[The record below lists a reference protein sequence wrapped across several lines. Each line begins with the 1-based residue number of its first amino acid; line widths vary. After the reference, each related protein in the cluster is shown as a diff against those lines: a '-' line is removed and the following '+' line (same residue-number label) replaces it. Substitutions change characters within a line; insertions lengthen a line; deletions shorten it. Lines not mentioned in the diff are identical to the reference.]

1 MDGARGHSWR
11 RAHLSFA
18 ALTIET
24 LRPMAE
30 VRSALA
36 QLLSADNDD
45 ARAALAAALDG
56 VDLAQARIEAKNNPD
71 SAQAVAT
78 VLGAMVL
85 QGSEDAD
92 LVDTAKAA
100 AQRAPRDGNGNESV
114 LTAAMVLWRRG
125 EQPQLAEPYYRRVR
139 RSDPAHPDVLAFYRE
154 LFGDESKATQL
165 IQVLVQARR
174 ASKDPQV
181 RFGLAQEVAT
191 LAEERLGSGD
201 RAIEMW
207 RSVIREDGHDPRASE
222 ALVRLYRA
230 GGKWTALVDL
240 LKDELERLGSG
251 DEVKEQRIAALLEI
265 AALYRDKLRLDT
277 MALATLQRIL
287 EVDPSHEESLDALA
301 DTYAKAGRH
310 ADLLGVYDKRIAAA
324 AADGDTQRE
333 CELLRKM
340 ATIWV
345 EQLGN
350 PQRALEP
357 LGRVLTLAPK
367 DKDARALLARI
378 HEERRDFRALIG
390 LRREELEDLEGEA
403 ALSARIDLARLAEDR
418 LGDRR
423 EAIEAWNDVL
433 THHGDD
439 DRALA
444 ALARL
449 YERES
454 RWAHAAEILH
464 RKLRTCDRDQAIAL
478 LQHLGGLYGDRLQN
492 RTSAIRVWTEV
503 LRLAPGHDKAT
514 RRLRDAFVADRRW
527 DDLTSLYERQRRL
540 ADLVEVLQS
549 AADRIADIEE
559 RVLLYRR
566 VAGLCNDRLGQPE
579 RALKALERTLAIQ
592 PDNLDVAR
600 ELLPIYREQS
610 NWARLMSTY
619 EVLLA
624 AADNDDER
632 LELLASMREVAEDR
646 LHSPAL
652 TLQLASKA
660 YHLRPADESLREQL
674 EQAAEGA
681 DGWDELTTI
690 FEARIE
696 AAEVEDEERLV
707 LLEKLAVIARDR
719 LFKPDDAQRYYRR
732 IIELQ
737 PTNAGAMAALEDI
750 YSSTRRWDDLSEVYR
765 KRLEVTDD
773 VDARLATLRG
783 LAKLQEDQLGDL
795 EAAAQSY
802 RTILTLSENDAA
814 SLDALTRIYRN
825 RGQWA
830 ELAAVLEQKLELSSS
845 DTSRIPL
852 IFELAQLHAT
862 RLQEPQRA
870 VEEFLSVLELDGS
883 HEASVAALEELR
895 QADPST
901 SLAVMQGLLPYY
913 KRTENRPKEAEAMEV
928 IVAAEEVDATRLEQL
943 TTLAGIYERMD
954 ERREDALR
962 IRDQL
967 FRAEP
972 AQWEARQV
980 LVRLGGE
987 LGRMQDVSDA
997 YEAALLGVASEAE
1010 AAEAEGRTLPR
1021 ERANLRRD
1029 LLLEH
1034 AVILRDQLGEPSR
1047 AEAAFGVVLSH
1058 DETHQA
1064 AYEALEALLRER
1076 DAHEDLVALYRRR
1089 VDVTFNQ
1096 REQKELLSRIIELS
1110 RNVLDD
1116 RRTAV
1121 ATAEE
1126 LLDLIPDDLG
1136 TIGLLAGMYSEG
1148 TETDDYFK
1156 LEETLGRQAELVEDA
1171 AETRELRVRQ
1181 ASLRMQYLGDAFG
1194 AVDLL
1199 GQVLGDDP
1207 DHEEARRLL
1216 EELLGISEV
1225 QLQACALLEPL
1236 YVRSGDHLGRIR
1248 VATVRREQAE
1258 SMGSHDDSI
1267 GYLMKIA
1274 GVYETDL
1281 GDPGTSMSYVREAY
1295 LKDPTRFDT
1304 RQEIERLGLGLGR
1317 FSELSEVW
1325 TAALAHER
1333 VVDSALRI
1341 DLTTRHARLLDQ
1353 HLRDQEGAREA
1364 YSQLLALDPPD
1375 ATLAHE
1381 AVSKLCR
1388 LHLEAGD
1395 GVALVEAKR
1404 ALLRFVDTSAQQ
1416 VDVRLEIAAVQLELR
1431 DRVGAALT
1439 FSEVLD
1445 RQPSN
1450 SVALDALE
1458 RLFSEEE
1465 EWARLVEVIEHRI
1478 GVTSE
1483 ARSKAALWRQFGEL
1497 HRDKLD
1503 NPHRAIESF
1512 QSVIDL
1518 KVGREE
1524 TTYALQSLTDLHEAL
1539 EHWPDVDEC
1548 LRRLTTIAQTEDI
1561 RVGLLTRTAVVVGK
1575 KLGRGS
1581 DALDLLKRVLDLA
1594 PTDARARSEVAG
1606 YLEPDATRDRAI
1618 RILTPLYEA
1627 EQNWPALVEL
1637 EELQAR
1643 KQPSGRRRL
1652 QALLKVADTQ
1662 EEKLQDPDKA
1672 FGVLCEA
1679 MVEAA
1684 DQPELESILEKV
1696 ERLGAEADRAEPLLA
1711 AYSQTVDH
1719 ILDSGL
1725 QERVFRSQGKVALDR
1740 LGRLDVARRAY
1751 ERVLELSPDASDAAD
1766 ALEQIYL
1773 RQDDHQPLAD
1783 LLVSRADRA
1792 SETEVRDVALT
1803 RAAELH
1809 RDHLA
1814 NPEEAIRL
1822 YERLSADAMATP
1834 ELQDVL
1840 EPLYEQAER
1849 WRELAAHLNRKLARQ
1864 ERGDAVQTHLRLG
1877 RLYGG
1882 RLDDPETGIH
1892 HLSAAL
1898 KLDPDQ
1904 AVATEELDRYLEDPA
1919 MRTRVAELLEPVF
1932 AAVADWNR
1940 LIQIQE
1946 IRLADAA
1953 DDATRMRIL
1962 MRVAQ
1967 IEEEQLEDLERAMTS
1982 YERLFR
1988 EQPTSRRV
1996 RDQLSRL
2003 SGVLGETERYATLLT
2018 DYVQTEG
2025 ADDNTDEMLAVVREA
2040 SDLWAGILR
2049 QPSRAVPL
2057 LQRIRS
2063 ANPDDRQVFSALEST
2078 LTHAEM
2084 WPELG
2089 SLYWSEVDS
2098 ALEEDRQIEVLR
2110 KVATLAQEMLEDP
2123 DEAAKAYRR
2132 MLDVRPS
2139 YDLARSRLEQI
2150 YADNDRHR
2158 DLLDLLRERLDQ
2170 TQDPHVRSEVGL
2182 RIATIQDGALEE
2194 PDAAVDTVEMLLA
2207 DQTDEPEAVL
2217 LLEQIAQRRRELR
2230 ARILETLRPIYERA
2244 GNIRRMVEVDEWRLT
2259 QTEDPVARHELYRGM
2274 ATLLVNAPDTAEAA
2288 FRTLCRALAEPGP
2301 VDTLEDLDL
2310 EVERMAGTLDLRGAL
2325 AEALVAAA
2333 DAEKLQSDEDR
2344 RLSLMVRGAAILGEH
2359 GAVERAVDTLR
2370 GALVLRE
2377 EHPEALARLDEAL
2390 TALGYH
2396 EELAGVLD
2404 KRASV
2409 ADDDSDRVELLRR
2422 LASLYEE
2429 VLVRP
2434 EAAETAWRGLLD
2446 IEPGDKEALS
2456 RLSRVYEASGSTRE
2470 LMDVLER
2477 QVENSVDE
2485 QERRDLRMQLASLQ
2499 RETVKDRAAEI
2510 DVLRSL
2516 LADAPSDDDAMAALA
2531 RALEAEGRHAE
2542 AADVVAERATLTPN
2556 DERRASLMLDV
2567 ARIYAGPLEDGPGA
2581 LERYE
2586 QVLAIMPNQ
2595 DGALSDLVALAKH
2608 PDSFETA
2615 GTLVLEPLEQAGR
2628 LAELAEVLEAR
2639 AELSGD
2645 PSEQVEALQKLSR
2658 LRVERLDDLPGALA
2672 ASNALLDV
2680 VDGEEGLA
2688 DALDQGGR
2696 LAVQLGQGGEHLDL
2710 LAARVD
2716 DEDHAPD
2723 ARVATAMYAANLAEE
2738 VLGDPER
2745 ALGLLSPLVS
2755 SGLATLDVCLRVER
2769 LGQAASNPRAVS
2781 AALVEGARLAPEPS
2795 QQSELFVRLGDV
2807 RRESGESETALDAYR
2822 EAFDIDGASAAVRGM
2837 EALLESGDEAPATA
2851 LLDALEQAYQ
2861 AAGDRRGQSQVTAL
2875 RLKTADEGDQPRLL
2889 EQLATLREEG
2899 GGSQEEALEAWGQ
2912 LLVHDPDAS
2921 SVLER
2926 VLGLAESDSSLVRP
2940 AVDKML
2946 EAIEAAGARQH
2957 VPVNVC
2963 VRTARLQLESMRDP
2977 AAAMTTI
2984 GVVLEEQ
2991 PDMPEA
2997 LDLLIAASRAGG
3009 EASTLHDALCRSAGL
3024 QSDPVV
3030 AVELWNEAATVAQ
3043 SALANPELAIEDLEQ
3058 LISVD
3063 ENDTRAWQTLLS
3075 LRGAAAEPEAL
3086 ADALGRRAGI
3096 TPDADE
3102 RRELRYRLANLLV
3115 DKLERTEDAVTVY
3128 QDMLS
3133 DRPDDAGAL
3142 AELEV
3147 LLRRLEQWEDVRDVL
3162 ERKLEVAEGEDRVA
3176 VLEDLAQIAEHR
3188 LEDTSDAVERYQQ
3201 ILVERPGYGP
3211 AQQALERLLTAEER
3225 WVELSEA
3232 LEDRMHRCQDQGDQ
3246 EGYRA
3251 VTSRLATLL
3260 ASELSHPERA
3270 KELLDAL
3277 LEDDPSYVPA
3287 LLGKAAVYEAMGE
3300 DGAMQLTLRR
3310 AADLDPQGP
3319 EGAALHL
3326 RLASLERDPDVR
3338 QGHLERALQL
3348 DPANLE
3354 AGKALLDLYRDHEQ
3368 WDKLAYAL
3376 ELVAG
3381 RTEDAMARQGLIL
3394 ERVDVMLHHMGDAE
3408 GALRVLHTLYKET
3421 QDDVGINRRI
3431 ADALYAADRLDD
3443 ASNMYGWL
3451 VQVGRGAKRNKA
3463 LAHDLTRLARI
3474 TLAGSEPDGAKDQ
3487 LLEAYRID
3495 TTNVE
3500 TLMVLGSVH
3509 EQESDWRDALK
3520 IYRTMLLQNADQS
3533 GLLRRGDIYV
3543 NLARAHVALD
3553 EKPKARAML
3562 RRGLEEDTEH
3572 PELTGQLAALDE

>member
-1 MDGARGHSWR
+1 
-11 RAHLSFA
+11 
-18 ALTIET
+18 
-24 LRPMAE
+24 MAE

-36 QLLSADNDD
+36 QLLRAADEDS
-45 ARAALAAALDG
+45 RAALTAALEG
-56 VDLAQARIEAKNNPD
+56 ADLAAARIEAKNNPD
-71 SAQAVAT
+71 SAEAVAT
-78 VLGAMVL
+78 VLGMLLVQDA
-85 QGSEDAD
+85 EAAD
-92 LVDTAKAA
+92 LVDAAKAA
-100 AQRAPRDGNGNESV
+100 AQRAPRDGSGNEAV
-114 LTAAMVLWRRG
+114 LIAAQVLWKHG

-139 RSDPAHPDVLAFYRE
+139 RSDPAHPDVLGFYRE
-154 LFGDESKATQL
+154 LFAGDAKTTQL

-174 ASKDPQV
+174 ASKDPEL
-181 RFGLAQEVAT
+181 RFTLAEEVAT
-191 LAEERLGSGD
+191 LAEQRLGSGD

-240 LKDELERLGSG
+240 LKDELERLGAG
-251 DEVKEQRIAALLEI
+251 DDVKEQRISTLLEI
-265 AALYRDKLRLDT
+265 AGLYRDKLRLDT

-287 EVDPSHEESLDALA
+287 EVDPTHEESLDALA

-324 AADGDTQRE
+324 SAEGDTARE

-340 ATIWV
+340 ATMWV

-357 LGRVLTLAPK
+357 LGRVLALSPK

-378 HEERRDFRALIG
+378 HEERRDFRALIA
-390 LRREELEDLEGEA
+390 LRREELEDLEGEE
-403 ALSARIDLARLAEDR
+403 ALAARIDLARLAEDR

-492 RTSAIRVWTEV
+492 RTSAIGVWTEV
-503 LRLAPGHDKAT
+503 LRLSPGHDKAT
-514 RRLRDAFVADRRW
+514 RRLRDAYVADRRW
-527 DDLTSLYERQRRL
+527 DELTALYEQQNRL

-559 RVLLYRR
+559 RVQLYRR
-566 VAGLCNDRLGQPE
+566 VAGLCNERLGQPE

-624 AADNDDER
+624 AASEDDER

-646 LHSPAL
+646 LHSHAL

-660 YHLRPADESLREQL
+660 YHLRPEDEGLREQL
-674 EQAAEGA
+674 EQAAERA

-690 FEARIE
+690 FEGRID
-696 AAEVEDEERLV
+696 AAGVEDEERLV
-707 LLEKLAVIARDR
+707 LLEKLALIARDR

-732 IIELQ
+732 IVELQ
-737 PTNAGAMAALEDI
+737 PTNSEAMAALEDI

-783 LAKLQEDQLGDL
+783 LAKLQEDQLADL
-795 EAAAQSY
+795 EAAAECY

-825 RGQWA
+825 RGHWA
-830 ELAAVLEQKLELSSS
+830 DLAAVLERKLELSSS
-845 DTSRIPL
+845 DTARIPL

-862 RLQEPQRA
+862 RLQDSDKA
-870 VEEFLSVLELDGS
+870 VAGFLAVLELDGT
-883 HEASVAALEELR
+883 HADTVAALEELR

-901 SLAVMQGLLPYY
+901 SLAVMRGLLPFY

-928 IVAAEEVDATRLEQL
+928 IVAAEDDETTRFEQL

-967 FRAEP
+967 FRADP
-972 AQWEARQV
+972 SQWEARQV
-980 LVRLGGE
+980 LARLGGE

-997 YEAALLGVASEAE
+997 YEAALADIAQEAE

-1021 ERANLRRD
+1021 ERATLRRD

-1034 AVILRDQLGEPSR
+1034 AVILRDQLGERSR
-1047 AEAAFGVVLSH
+1047 AEEAFGVVLSH
-1058 DETHQA
+1058 DETHQG
-1064 AYEALEALLRER
+1064 AYESLEALLRER

-1110 RNVLDD
+1110 RNVLGD

-1136 TIGLLAGMYSEG
+1136 TIGLLAEMYGEG

-1156 LEETLGRQAELVEDA
+1156 LEETLGRHAELVDEP
-1171 AETRELRVRQ
+1171 AEARELRVRQ

-1216 EELLGISEV
+1216 EELLAISEV

-1236 YVRSGDHLGRIR
+1236 YVRLGDHTGRIR
-1248 VATVRREQAE
+1248 VAGVRREQAE
-1258 SMGSHDDSI
+1258 SVGAKDDAI
-1267 GYLMKIA
+1267 GYLMQIA
-1274 GVYETDL
+1274 RVYETDL
-1281 GDPGTSMSYVREAY
+1281 GDPATAMAYVREAY
-1295 LKDPTRFDT
+1295 LMDPTRFDT
-1304 RQEIERLGLGLGR
+1304 RQDIERLGLGLGR
-1317 FSELSEVW
+1317 FAELSEVW
-1325 TAALAHER
+1325 QAALAHER

-1364 YSQLLALDPPD
+1364 YTQLLALDPPD

-1404 ALLRFVDTSAQQ
+1404 QLLRFVDTAAQQ
-1416 VDVRLEIAAVQLELR
+1416 VEVRLEIAEVQLELR

-1439 FSEVLD
+1439 YSEVLD
-1445 RQPSN
+1445 RQPAN
-1450 SVALDALE
+1450 AVALDALE
-1458 RLFSEEE
+1458 RLFTEEE

-1478 GVTSE
+1478 GVTTE
-1483 ARSKAALWRQFGEL
+1483 ARAKAALWRQFGEL
-1497 HRDKLD
+1497 QRDKLD
-1503 NPHRAIESF
+1503 EPTRAIASF
-1512 QSVIDL
+1512 QSVLDL

-1524 TTYALQSLTDLHEAL
+1524 TTYALQSLTDLHESL
-1539 EHWPDVDEC
+1539 EHWPDVEEC
-1548 LRRLTTIAQTEDI
+1548 LRRLTTIAQTEEI
-1561 RVGLLTRTAVVVGK
+1561 RVGLLTRTAIVVGK

-1606 YLEPDATRDRAI
+1606 YLEADATRDRAI

-1662 EEKLQDPDKA
+1662 EAKLEDPDKA

-1696 ERLGAEADRAEPLLA
+1696 ERLGAEEARSEALLA

-1725 QERVFRSQGKVALDR
+1725 QKRVLRSQGQVALER
-1740 LGRLDVARRAY
+1740 LGQLDVARRAY
-1751 ERVLELSPDASDAAD
+1751 ERVLDLSPDAGEAAD

-1773 RQDDHQPLAD
+1773 RQDDYQPLAD

-1792 SETEVRDVALT
+1792 EADARDAALT
-1803 RAAELH
+1803 RAAQIQ
-1809 RDHLA
+1809 RDHLDNA
-1814 NPEEAIRL
+1814 EEAIRL
-1822 YERLSADAMATP
+1822 YERLSPDAMATA
-1834 ELQDVL
+1834 EIQDVL
-1840 EPLYEQAER
+1840 EPLYEQTER
-1849 WRELAAHLNRKLARQ
+1849 WRELAAHLNRKLSRQ
-1864 ERGDAVQTHLRLG
+1864 GGVEAVQTHLRLG

-1882 RLDDPETGIH
+1882 RLEDPETGIH

-1904 AVATEELDRYLEDPA
+1904 AVATEELDRYLEDPV

-1932 AAVADWNR
+1932 AAVADWKR

-1946 IRLADAA
+1946 IRLADAE
-1953 DDATRMRIL
+1953 DDGSRMRIL
-1962 MRVAQ
+1962 MRIAQ
-1967 IEEEQLEDLERAMTS
+1967 IEEEQLEDLDRAMAS
-1982 YERLFR
+1982 YERLFK

-2003 SGVLGETERYATLLT
+2003 SGVLGQTERYAALLT
-2018 DYVQTEG
+2018 EYVQGEG
-2025 ADDNTDEMLAVVREA
+2025 ADDNTDEMLLVVREA
-2040 SDLWAGILR
+2040 AELWAGMLR
-2049 QPSRAVPL
+2049 KPEQAVPL
-2057 LQRIRS
+2057 LQRMRE
-2063 ANPDDRQVFSALEST
+2063 ANPEDRQVFSALETT

-2084 WPELG
+2084 WRELG
-2089 SLYWSEVDS
+2089 ALYWSEVDG
-2098 ALEEDRQIEVLR
+2098 ALEEERQIEVLR
-2110 KVATLAQEMLEDP
+2110 KLATLAQEMLEDP
-2123 DEAAKAYRR
+2123 DEAARAYRR

-2139 YDLARSRLEQI
+2139 YELARARLEQI

-2170 TQDPHVRSEVGL
+2170 SHDPQVRAEVAL
-2182 RIATIQDGALEE
+2182 RIAALQDGALEE
-2194 PDAAVDTVEMLLA
+2194 PDAAVDTIEMLLA
-2207 DQTDEPEAVL
+2207 DTPDDADAVV

-2230 ARILETLRPIYERA
+2230 ARILDTLRPIYERA
-2244 GNIRRMVEVDEWRLT
+2244 GNVRRMVEVDEWRLS
-2259 QTEDPVARHELYRGM
+2259 QTEDPIARHELYRGM
-2274 ATLLVNAPDTAEAA
+2274 ANLLVASPDTAETA

-2301 VDTLEDLDL
+2301 VDTLEDLDR
-2310 EVERMAGTLDLRGAL
+2310 EVEHMAETLDLRGAL
-2325 AEALVAAA
+2325 AEALVSAA
-2333 DAEKLQSDEDR
+2333 DAEGLQSDEDR
-2344 RLSLMVRGAAILGEH
+2344 RLSLMVRGATLLGEH
-2359 GAVERAVDTLR
+2359 GAVERAVETLR
-2370 GALVLRE
+2370 AALGLRE
-2377 EHPEALARLDEAL
+2377 DHPEALARLDDAL

-2396 EELAGVLD
+2396 EELAGVLGT
-2404 KRASV
+2404 RASV
-2409 ADDDSDRVELLRR
+2409 AEDDTERVELLRR
-2422 LASLYEE
+2422 LARLYEE

-2434 EAAETAWRGLLD
+2434 EYAESAWKGLLEV
-2446 IEPGDKEALS
+2446 EPGDKEALA

-2470 LMDVLER
+2470 LVDVLER
-2477 QVENSVDE
+2477 QVEASLDD
-2485 QERRDLRMQLASLQ
+2485 QERRDLRMQLANLQ
-2499 RETVKDRAAEI
+2499 RETLKDRAAEI
-2510 DVLRSL
+2510 DVLRAL
-2516 LADAPSDDDAMAALA
+2516 LMDAPADDDAMAALA

-2542 AADVVAERATLTPN
+2542 AADVVSERATLTQN

-2567 ARIYAGPLEDGPGA
+2567 ARMYAGPLEDQAGA

-2595 DGALSDLVALAKH
+2595 DGALTDLVALAKG
-2608 PDSFETA
+2608 PDTFETA
-2615 GTLVLEPLEQAGR
+2615 GALVAEPLEQAGR
-2628 LAELAEVLEAR
+2628 LGELADVLEAR
-2639 AELSGD
+2639 AQCSQD
-2645 PSEQVEALQKLSR
+2645 PTEQVEALQKLVR
-2658 LRVERLDDLPGALA
+2658 LRVERLDDLPGALSGA
-2672 ASNALLDV
+2672 NALLDV
-2680 VDGEEGLA
+2680 VEGEEALA

-2696 LAVQLGQGGEHLDL
+2696 LAVQLGQGGEHLDR
-2710 LAARVD
+2710 LAARAS
-2716 DEDHAPD
+2716 DEDLDPD
-2723 ARVATAMYAANLAEE
+2723 ARVATAMYAANLGEE
-2738 VLGDPER
+2738 VLGDPGR
-2745 ALGLLSPLVS
+2745 ALGLLSPLVA
-2755 SGLATLDVCLRVER
+2755 SGLANLDVCLRVER
-2769 LGQAASNPRAVS
+2769 LGRSVDDTAAVS
-2781 AALVEGARLAPEPS
+2781 AALVEGARLAGDAS

-2807 RRESGESETALDAYR
+2807 RRESADTEGALEAYR
-2822 EAFDIDGASAAVRGM
+2822 EAFDIDAPSAAVRGM
-2837 EALLESGDEAPATA
+2837 EALLDAGSDAPAVA
-2851 LLDALEQAYQ
+2851 LLDALEQAYLASGDKAGQ
-2861 AAGDRRGQSQVTAL
+2861 ARVTAL
-2875 RLKTADEGDQPRLL
+2875 RLQAADEADQPRLL
-2889 EQLATLREEG
+2889 EQLATQREEG
-2899 GGSQEEALEAWGQ
+2899 GGSAEEALDAWGR
-2912 LLVHDPDAS
+2912 LLVHDPDAT

-2926 VLGLAESDSSLVRP
+2926 MLALTESDTSLVRP
-2940 AVDKML
+2940 AVAKML
-2946 EAIEAAGARQH
+2946 DAVEAAQRREH
-2957 VPVNVC
+2957 VPVAVC
-2963 VRTARLQLESMRDP
+2963 VRAARLQLEALRDP
-2977 AAAMTTI
+2977 AAAMETV
-2984 GVVLEEQ
+2984 GVVLEDQ

-2997 LDLLIAASRAGG
+2997 LDLLIASSRAAG
-3009 EASTLHDALCRSAGL
+3009 EATVLHDALTRNAAL
-3024 QSDPVV
+3024 QSDPST

-3043 SALANPELAIEDLEQ
+3043 SALANPELAVEDLEQ
-3058 LISVD
+3058 LIAVD

-3075 LRGAAAEPEAL
+3075 LRGAAGEPEAL

-3115 DKLERTEDAVTVY
+3115 DKLERADDAVGVY

-3133 DRPDDAGAL
+3133 DQPDDAGAM

-3147 LLRRLEQWEDVRDVL
+3147 LLRRLERWQDVRDVL
-3162 ERKLEVAEGEDRVA
+3162 ERKLEVAEGNDRVA
-3176 VLEDLAQIAEHR
+3176 VLEDLAQVAEHR
-3188 LEDTSDAVERYQQ
+3188 LEDPSDAAERYQQ
-3201 ILVERPGYGP
+3201 ILEERPGYEP
-3211 AQQALERLLTAEER
+3211 AETALERLLVAEER
-3225 WVELSEA
+3225 WSELSEM
-3232 LEDRMHRCQDQGDQ
+3232 LENRMHRCRDAGDL
-3246 EGYRA
+3246 EGYRT
-3251 VTSRLATLL
+3251 VTSKLATLL
-3260 ASELSHPERA
+3260 ATELAYPERA

-3277 LEDDPSYVPA
+3277 LEEDPSYVPA

-3300 DGAMQLTLRR
+3300 EGAMQLTLRR
-3310 AADLDPQGP
+3310 AAELDPQGAD
-3319 EGAALHL
+3319 GAALHL
-3326 RLASLERDPDVR
+3326 RLAGLERDTEAR
-3338 QGHLERALQL
+3338 QQHLERALAL
-3348 DPANLE
+3348 DPANLD
-3354 AGKALLDLYRDHEQ
+3354 AGQALLDLYRDAEL

-3376 ELVAG
+3376 ELVGG
-3381 RTEDAMARQGLIL
+3381 RTDNPQTRRTLVL
-3394 ERVDVMLHHMGDAE
+3394 ERVDVMLHRMQDAD
-3408 GALRVLHTLYKET
+3408 GALRVLHGLYNEV

-3431 ADALYAADRLDD
+3431 ADALYSAERFDD
-3443 ASNMYGWL
+3443 AANMYGWL
-3451 VQVGRGAKRNKA
+3451 VQVGRQAKRNKA

-3474 TLAGSEPDGAKDQ
+3474 QLASPEPNGAKEQ
-3487 LLEAYRID
+3487 LMEAYRID

-3500 TLMVLGSVH
+3500 TLMVLGELH

-3562 RRGLEEDTEH
+3562 RRGLEEDGEH
-3572 PELTGQLAALDE
+3572 PELTGQLEALED

>member
-1 MDGARGHSWR
+1 
-11 RAHLSFA
+11 
-18 ALTIET
+18 
-24 LRPMAE
+24 MAE

-36 QLLSADNDD
+36 QLLSADDDD
-45 ARAALAAALDG
+45 ARAALAAAVEG

-71 SAQAVAT
+71 SAEAVAT
-78 VLGAMVL
+78 VLGAMIIA
-85 QGSEDAD
+85 DAD
-92 LVDTAKAA
+92 KAELVDAAKAA
-100 AQRAPRDGNGNESV
+100 AQRAPRDGTGNDAV
-114 LTAAMVLWRRG
+114 LTAAMVLWPRSD
-125 EQPQLAEPYYRRVR
+125 QPQLAEPYYRRVR
-139 RSDPAHPDVLAFYRE
+139 RTDPAHPEVLGFYRE
-154 LFGDESKATQL
+154 LFSEDAKTTQL

-181 RFGLAQEVAT
+181 RFALAEEVAT

-207 RSVIREDGHDPRASE
+207 RSVVREDGHDPRASE
-222 ALVRLYRA
+222 ALSRLYRA
-230 GGKWTALVDL
+230 GEKWTALVDL
-240 LKDELERLGSG
+240 QKDELERLGTS
-251 DEVKEQRIAALLEI
+251 DDTKDARIAILLEI
-265 AALYRDKLRLDT
+265 ASLYRDKLRLDT

-287 EVDPSHEESLDALA
+287 EVDPTHEESLDALA
-301 DTYAKAGRH
+301 ETYAKAGRH

-324 AADGDTQRE
+324 ADEGDTERE

-357 LGRVLTLAPK
+357 LSRVLTLAPK
-367 DKDARALLARI
+367 DKRARVLLARI
-378 HEERRDFRALIG
+378 HEERRDFRALIA
-390 LRREELEDLEGEA
+390 LRREELEDLEGEE
-403 ALSARIDLARLAEDR
+403 ALAARIDLARLAEDR

-464 RKLRTCDRDQAIAL
+464 RKLRTCEREQAIAL

-527 DDLTSLYERQRRL
+527 DDLTGLYERQGRL

-559 RVLLYRR
+559 RVSLYRR
-566 VAGLCNDRLGQPE
+566 VAALCNDRLGQPE

-619 EVLLA
+619 EVLFA
-624 AADNDDER
+624 AADDDDER
-632 LELLASMREVAEDR
+632 LELLASMREVAEGR
-646 LHSPAL
+646 LHSAAL

-660 YHLRPADESLREQL
+660 YDLRPADEGLREQL
-674 EQAAEGA
+674 EQAAERA
-681 DGWDELTTI
+681 DGWDELTHI
-690 FEARIE
+690 FEQRASSE
-696 AAEVEDEERLV
+696 SVEDEERLV

-719 LFKPDDAQRYYRR
+719 LFKPDDAQRYFRR

-737 PTNAGAMAALEDI
+737 PTNAEAMAALEDI

-765 KRLEVTDD
+765 RRLDVTDD

-795 EAAAQSY
+795 EAAAESY

-825 RGQWA
+825 RGHWA
-830 ELAAVLEQKLELSSS
+830 DLAAILERKLDLSSS

-852 IFELAQLHAT
+852 MFELAQLHAT
-862 RLQEPQRA
+862 RLQDSDRA
-870 VEEFLSVLELDGS
+870 VAGFLSVLELEPT
-883 HEASVAALEELR
+883 HTATVAALEELR
-895 QADPST
+895 AADPGT
-901 SLAVMQGLLPYY
+901 SLAVMRGLLPYY

-928 IVAAEEVDATRLEQL
+928 IVAAEEDEAARFEQL
-943 TTLAGIYERMD
+943 TALAGIYERMD

-967 FRAEP
+967 FRADP
-972 AQWEARQV
+972 SQWDARQV
-980 LVRLGGE
+980 LTRLGGE

-997 YEAALLGVASEAE
+997 YEAALAGIAAEAE

-1021 ERANLRRD
+1021 ERATLRRD

-1034 AVILRDQLGEPSR
+1034 AVILRDQLGERAR

-1058 DETHQA
+1058 DETHQG
-1064 AYEALEALLRER
+1064 AYEALETLLRER
-1076 DAHEDLVALYRRR
+1076 DAHEELVALYRRR

-1110 RNVLDD
+1110 RNVLGD

-1136 TIGLLAGMYSEG
+1136 TIGLLAEMYAEG

-1156 LEETLGRQAELVEDA
+1156 LEETLGRQAELVADE
-1171 AETRELRVRQ
+1171 AEARELRVRQ

-1199 GQVLGDDP
+1199 GQVLGEDP

-1216 EELLGISEV
+1216 EELLAIHEV

-1236 YVRSGDHLGRIR
+1236 YARMGDHLGRIR
-1248 VATVRREQAE
+1248 VAQVRREQAE
-1258 SMGSHDDSI
+1258 AAGSRDDAI
-1267 GYLMKIA
+1267 GYLVQIA
-1274 GVYETDL
+1274 RVYETDL
-1281 GDPGTSMSYVREAY
+1281 GDPGTAMSFVREAY
-1295 LKDPTRFDT
+1295 LMDPTRFDT

-1317 FSELSEVW
+1317 FTELSEVW
-1325 TAALAHER
+1325 QAALGHER
-1333 VVDSALRI
+1333 VTDPALRI
-1341 DLTTRHARLLDQ
+1341 DLTTRHARLLHQ

-1395 GVALVEAKR
+1395 GVALIGAKR
-1404 ALLRFVDTSAQQ
+1404 QLLRFVDTPAQQ
-1416 VDVRLEIAAVQLELR
+1416 VEVRLEIAAVQLELR

-1439 FSEVLD
+1439 YSEVLD

-1450 SVALDALE
+1450 PVALDALE
-1458 RLFSEEE
+1458 QLFTEEG
-1465 EWARLVEVIEHRI
+1465 EWARLVEVVEHRI
-1478 GVTSE
+1478 GVTTE
-1483 ARSKAALWRQFGEL
+1483 ARARAALWRQFGEL
-1497 HRDKLD
+1497 QRDKLD
-1503 NPHRAIESF
+1503 DPHKAIESF

-1518 KVGREE
+1518 KVGRDE
-1524 TTYALQSLTDLHEAL
+1524 TTYALQSLTDLHESL
-1539 EHWPDVDEC
+1539 EHWPDVEEC
-1548 LRRLTTIAQTEDI
+1548 LRRLTTIAQTEEI
-1561 RVGLLTRTAVVVGK
+1561 RVGLLTRTAIVVGK

-1594 PTDARARSEVAG
+1594 PTDARARSEVGG
-1606 YLEPDATRDRAI
+1606 YLENDATRDRAI

-1652 QALLKVADTQ
+1652 QALLKVATTQ
-1662 EEKLQDPDKA
+1662 EEKLQNADKA
-1672 FGVLCEA
+1672 FSVLCEA
-1679 MVEAA
+1679 MIEAA

-1696 ERLGAEADRAEPLLA
+1696 ERLGAEDERALALLE

-1719 ILDSGL
+1719 ILDAGL
-1725 QERVFRSQGKVALDR
+1725 QIRVLRSQGKVALER
-1740 LGRLDVARRAY
+1740 LGQLDVARRAF
-1751 ERVLELSPDASDAAD
+1751 ERVLEISPDAGDAAD

-1773 RQDDHQPLAD
+1773 RQDDYQPLAD

-1792 SETEVRDVALT
+1792 SETEDRDAALI
-1803 RAAELH
+1803 RAAEIQ
-1809 RDHLA
+1809 RDHLGS
-1814 NPEEAIRL
+1814 PEEAIRL
-1822 YERLSADAMATP
+1822 YERLSPEAMAAP
-1834 ELQDVL
+1834 EIQDVL
-1840 EPLYEQAER
+1840 EPLYEQTER
-1849 WRELAAHLNRKLARQ
+1849 WRELAAHLNRKLSRQ
-1864 ERGDAVQTHLRLG
+1864 ASTDAVQTHLRLG

-1882 RLDDPETGIH
+1882 RLEDPETGIH

-1904 AVATEELDRYLEDPA
+1904 AVATEELDRYLEDPV
-1919 MRTRVAELLEPVF
+1919 MRSRVAELLEPVF

-1946 IRLADAA
+1946 IRLADAQDEA
-1953 DDATRMRIL
+1953 SRMRIL
-1962 MRVAQ
+1962 MRIAQ

-1982 YERLFR
+1982 YERLFK

-2003 SGVLGETERYATLLT
+2003 SGVLGQTERYAALLT
-2018 DYVQTEG
+2018 DYVQEEG
-2025 ADDNTDEMLAVVREA
+2025 ADDNTDDMLVVVREA
-2040 SDLWAGILR
+2040 ADLWAGILR
-2049 QPSRAVPL
+2049 QPERAVPL
-2057 LQRIRS
+2057 LQRIRG
-2063 ANPDDRQVFSALEST
+2063 ANPDDRQVFASLESV

-2089 SLYWSEVDS
+2089 ALYWSEVDG
-2098 ALEEDRQIEVLR
+2098 ALEEERQIEVLR
-2110 KVATLAQEMLEDP
+2110 KLATLAQEMLDDP
-2123 DEAAKAYRR
+2123 DEAARAYRR

-2139 YDLARSRLEQI
+2139 YELARARLEQI

-2170 TQDPHVRSEVGL
+2170 STDGHARTEVAL
-2182 RIATIQDGALEE
+2182 RIAAIQDGALEE

-2207 DQTDEPEAVL
+2207 DAPDDADAVL

-2230 ARILETLRPIYERA
+2230 ARILDILRPIYERA
-2244 GNIRRMVEVDEWRLT
+2244 GNMRRMVEVDEWRLT
-2259 QTEDPVARHELYRGM
+2259 QTEDPIARHELYRGM
-2274 ATLLVNAPDTAEAA
+2274 ANLLVVSPDTAESA

-2301 VDTLEDLDL
+2301 LEILQDLDR
-2310 EVERMAGTLDLRGAL
+2310 EVERLAEGLELRGAL

-2333 DAEKLQSDEDR
+2333 DAEMLQSDEDR
-2344 RLSLMVRGAAILGEH
+2344 RLTLMVRGATLLAEH
-2359 GAVERAVDTLR
+2359 GAVERAVETLR
-2370 GALVLRE
+2370 AALELRDD
-2377 EHPEALARLDEAL
+2377 HAEALARLDEAL

-2396 EELAGVLD
+2396 EELAGVLE
-2404 KRASV
+2404 KRAAV
-2409 ADDDSDRVELLRR
+2409 AEDDHDRVELLRR
-2422 LASLYEE
+2422 LARLYEE

-2434 EAAETAWRGLLD
+2434 EDAETAWKGLLEA
-2446 IEPGDKEALS
+2446 EPGDKEALA

-2470 LMDVLER
+2470 LIDVLER
-2477 QVENSVDE
+2477 QVEASLDE
-2485 QERRDLRMQLASLQ
+2485 RERRDLRMQLANLH

-2510 DVLRSL
+2510 DVLRAL
-2516 LADAPSDDDAMAALA
+2516 LMDAPSDDDALAALA

-2542 AADVVAERATLTPN
+2542 AADVISERATMTQN
-2556 DERRASLMLDV
+2556 DERRASLVLDV
-2567 ARIYAGPLEDGPGA
+2567 ARMYAGALEDVPGA

-2586 QVLAIMPNQ
+2586 QVLTIMPSQ
-2595 DGALSDLVALAKH
+2595 DGALSDLVRLAKT
-2608 PDSFETA
+2608 PDAYETA
-2615 GTLVLEPLEQAGR
+2615 GNLAMEPLELAGR

-2639 AELSGD
+2639 AQLSPD
-2645 PSEQVEALQKLSR
+2645 PTEKVEALRKLAR
-2658 LRVERLDDLPGALA
+2658 LRVERLDDLQGALV

-2680 VDGEEGLA
+2680 VDGEDALA
-2688 DALDQGGR
+2688 EALDQGGR
-2696 LAVQLGQGGEHLDL
+2696 LAVQLGQGGEHVDL
-2710 LAARVD
+2710 LATRAAN
-2716 DEDHAPD
+2716 EDLPPD
-2723 ARVATAMYAANLAEE
+2723 SRIATALYAANLAEE

-2745 ALGLLSPLVS
+2745 ALSLLSPLIAA
-2755 SGLATLDVCLRVER
+2755 GLANLEVCLRAER
-2769 LGQAASNPRAVS
+2769 LGRSASDLDAVA
-2781 AALVEGARLAPEPS
+2781 AALVEGARLAPEPG
-2795 QQSELFVRLGDV
+2795 QQSELLVRLGEV
-2807 RRESGESETALDAYR
+2807 RAQAGDASAALEAYR
-2822 EAFDIDGASAAVRGM
+2822 EAFDIDRAASAVRGM
-2837 EALLESGDEAPATA
+2837 EMLLEHRDGAPPVA
-2851 LLDALEQAYQ
+2851 LLDALENAYQ
-2861 AAGDRRGQSQVTAL
+2861 SAGDRRGQAQVTAL
-2875 RLKTADEGDQPRLL
+2875 RLESAAEADHPRLL
-2889 EQLATLREEG
+2889 EQLAVLREEG
-2899 GGSQEEALEAWGQ
+2899 GGTAEEALDAWGR
-2912 LLVHDPDAS
+2912 LLVHDPDATM
-2921 SVLER
+2921 VLDR
-2926 VLGLAESDSSLVRP
+2926 ILALVEADPSLVRA
-2940 AVDKML
+2940 AVGKML
-2946 EAIEAAGARQH
+2946 EAVGAAQAREH
-2957 VPVNVC
+2957 VPVGVC
-2963 VRTARLQLESMRDP
+2963 VRAARLTLEALRDP
-2977 AAAMTTI
+2977 VAAMETI
-2984 GVVLEEQ
+2984 GIVLAEQ

-2997 LDLLIAASRAGG
+2997 LELLIASSRAAG
-3009 EASTLHDALCRSAGL
+3009 EAGTLHDALARSAAL
-3024 QSDPVV
+3024 QTDPVA
-3030 AVELWNEAATVAQ
+3030 AVELWTEAANVAQ
-3043 SALANPELAIEDLEQ
+3043 GPLANPELAIEDLEQ
-3058 LISVD
+3058 LIAVD
-3063 ENDTRAWQTLLS
+3063 ENETRAWQALLA
-3075 LRGAAAEPEAL
+3075 LRGAAGEPEAL
-3086 ADALGRRAGI
+3086 VDALGRRAAI

-3115 DKLERTEDAVTVY
+3115 DKLERIEDAVGVY

-3133 DRPDDAGAL
+3133 DRPDDAGAA

-3147 LLRRLEQWEDVRDVL
+3147 LLRRLERWQDVRDVL
-3162 ERKLEVAEGEDRVA
+3162 ERKLEVADGEDRIV
-3176 VLEDLAQIAEHR
+3176 VLEDLAQVAEHR
-3188 LEDTSDAVERYQQ
+3188 LEDSGDAIERYQQ
-3201 ILVERPGYGP
+3201 ILVERPGYR
-3211 AQQALERLLTAEER
+3211 AAEQALERLLTAEER
-3225 WVELSEA
+3225 WVDLSEM
-3232 LEDRMHRCQDQGDQ
+3232 LENRMHAARDQGDM
-3246 EGYRA
+3246 ETYRA
-3251 VTSRLATLL
+3251 VTSQLATLL
-3260 ASELSHPERA
+3260 ASELDHPERA

-3277 LEDDPSYVPA
+3277 LEEDPGYVPA

-3300 DGAMQLTLRR
+3300 EGAMQLTLRR
-3310 AADLDPQGP
+3310 AAELDPQGP
-3319 EGAALHL
+3319 QGAALHL
-3326 RLASLERDPDVR
+3326 RLASLERDAAAR
-3338 QGHLERALQL
+3338 QAHLERALQL

-3354 AGKALLDLYRDHEQ
+3354 AGRALIELYRDAEK
-3368 WDKLAYAL
+3368 WDKLAHAL
-3376 ELVAG
+3376 EMVAG
-3381 RTEDAMARQGLIL
+3381 RTSDPGTRRELIL
-3394 ERVDVMLHHMGDAE
+3394 ERVDVMLDRMQDAD
-3408 GALRVLHTLYKET
+3408 GALRVLHGLYSEV
-3421 QDDVGINRRI
+3421 QDDVEINRRI
-3431 ADALYAADRLDD
+3431 ADALYAAERYGD
-3443 ASNMYGWL
+3443 AANMYGWL
-3451 VQVGRGAKRNKA
+3451 VQVGRQAKRNKA

-3474 TLAGSEPDGAKDQ
+3474 SLAGSEPDGAKAQ

-3500 TLMVLGSVH
+3500 TLMVLGELH

-3562 RRGLEEDTEH
+3562 RRGLEEDAEH
-3572 PELTGQLAALDE
+3572 PELSGQLAALED

>member
-1 MDGARGHSWR
+1 
-11 RAHLSFA
+11 
-18 ALTIET
+18 
-24 LRPMAE
+24 MAE

-36 QLLSADNDD
+36 QLLHADDED
-45 ARAALAAALDG
+45 SRAALGAALEG
-56 VDLAQARIEAKNNPD
+56 VELAPARIEAKNNPD
-71 SAQAVAT
+71 SAEAVAA
-78 VLGAMVL
+78 VLGLLLTQEAD
-85 QGSEDAD
+85 SAD
-92 LVDTAKAA
+92 LVDAAKAA
-100 AQRAPRDGNGNESV
+100 AQRAPRDGSGNEAV
-114 LTAAMVLWRRG
+114 LIAAQVLWKRG
-125 EQPQLAEPYYRRVR
+125 DQPQLAEPYYRRVR
-139 RSDPAHPDVLAFYRE
+139 RSDPAHPDVLGFYRA
-154 LFGDESKATQL
+154 LFAGDSKTTQL

-174 ASKDPQV
+174 ASKDPQL
-181 RFGLAQEVAT
+181 RFDLAEEVAT

-207 RSVIREDGHDPRASE
+207 RSVIREDGHDPRASD

-251 DEVKEQRIAALLEI
+251 DDVKEQRIAALLEI

-287 EVDPSHEESLDALA
+287 EVDPTHEESLDALA
-301 DTYAKAGRH
+301 ETYAKAGRH

-324 AADGDTQRE
+324 SADGDTERE

-357 LGRVLTLAPK
+357 LGRVLALSPK

-378 HEERRDFRALIG
+378 HEERRDFRALIA
-390 LRREELEDLEGEA
+390 LRREELVDLEGEE
-403 ALSARIDLARLAEDR
+403 ALGARIDLARLAEDR

-492 RTSAIRVWTEV
+492 RTSAIDVWTEV
-503 LRLAPGHDKAT
+503 LRLSPGHDKAT
-514 RRLRDAFVADRRW
+514 RRLRDAYVADRRW
-527 DDLTSLYERQRRL
+527 DELTALYERQNRL

-559 RVLLYRR
+559 RVSLYRR

-624 AADNDDER
+624 AASEDDER

-646 LHSPAL
+646 LHSHAL
-652 TLQLASKA
+652 TLQLASKS
-660 YHLRPADESLREQL
+660 YHLRPGDQGLREQL
-674 EQAAEGA
+674 EQAAERA

-690 FEARIE
+690 FEGRIE
-696 AAEVEDEERLV
+696 SDGVEDEERLV
-707 LLEKLAVIARDR
+707 LLEKLAIIARDR

-737 PTNAGAMAALEDI
+737 PTNAEAMAALEDI

-765 KRLEVTDD
+765 KRLQVTDD

-795 EAAAQSY
+795 EAAAESY
-802 RTILTLSENDAA
+802 RTILTLSDNDAA

-825 RGQWA
+825 RGHWA
-830 ELAAVLEQKLELSSS
+830 DLAAVLERKLDLSSS

-862 RLQEPQRA
+862 RLQDSDRA
-870 VEEFLSVLELDGS
+870 VQGFLAVLELDATHQGT
-883 HEASVAALEELR
+883 VQALEELR

-901 SLAVMQGLLPYY
+901 SLAVMRGLLPYY
-913 KRTENRPKEAEAMEV
+913 KRTDDRPKEAEAMEV
-928 IVAAEEVDATRLEQL
+928 LVAAEEDDATRFEQL
-943 TTLAGIYERMD
+943 TALAAIYERME

-967 FRAEP
+967 FRADP
-972 AQWEARQV
+972 SQWEARQV
-980 LVRLGGE
+980 LTRLGGE

-997 YEAALLGVASEAE
+997 YEAALAGIGQEAD

-1021 ERANLRRD
+1021 ERATLRRD

-1034 AVILRDQLGEPSR
+1034 AVILRDQLGDSSR
-1047 AEAAFGVVLSH
+1047 AEEAFGVVLSH
-1058 DETHQA
+1058 DETHQG
-1064 AYEALEALLRER
+1064 AYESLEALLRQR

-1110 RNVLDD
+1110 RNVLGD

-1136 TIGLLAGMYSEG
+1136 TIGLLAEMYAEG
-1148 TETDDYFK
+1148 TESDDYFK
-1156 LEETLGRQAELVEDA
+1156 LEETLGRQAELVED
-1171 AETRELRVRQ
+1171 ETQTRELRVRQ

-1199 GQVLGDDP
+1199 GQVLGEDP
-1207 DHEEARRLL
+1207 DHEDARRLL

-1236 YVRSGDHLGRIR
+1236 YERSGDHTGRIR
-1248 VATVRREQAE
+1248 VAQVRREQAE
-1258 SMGSHDDSI
+1258 SVGAKDDAI
-1267 GYLMKIA
+1267 GYLMQIA
-1274 GVYETDL
+1274 RVYETDL
-1281 GDPGTSMSYVREAY
+1281 GDPGTAMSYVREGY
-1295 LKDPTRFDT
+1295 LADPTRFDT

-1317 FSELSEVW
+1317 FAELSEVW
-1325 TAALAHER
+1325 QAALQHER

-1353 HLRDQEGAREA
+1353 HLRDQEGARVA
-1364 YSQLLALDPPD
+1364 YTQLLDLDPPD

-1404 ALLRFVDTSAQQ
+1404 QLLRFVDTAAQQ
-1416 VDVRLEIAAVQLELR
+1416 VEVRLEIAEVQLELR

-1439 FSEVLD
+1439 YSEVLD
-1445 RQPSN
+1445 RQPAN
-1450 SVALDALE
+1450 AVALDALE
-1458 RLFSEEE
+1458 RLFTEEE

-1478 GVTSE
+1478 GVTTE
-1483 ARSKAALWRQFGEL
+1483 ARAKAALWRQFGEL
-1497 HRDKLD
+1497 QRDKLSE
-1503 NPHRAIESF
+1503 PHRAIASF
-1512 QSVIDL
+1512 QSVLDL

-1524 TTYALQSLTDLHEAL
+1524 TTYALQSLTDLHESL
-1539 EHWPDVDEC
+1539 EHWPDVEEC
-1548 LRRLTTIAQTEDI
+1548 LRRLTTIAQTEEI
-1561 RVGLLTRTAVVVGK
+1561 RVGLLTRTAIVVGK

-1606 YLEPDATRDRAI
+1606 YLEDDATRDRAI

-1662 EEKLQDPDKA
+1662 EAKLEDPDKA

-1684 DQPELESILEKV
+1684 DQPELEAILEKV
-1696 ERLGAEADRAEPLLA
+1696 ERLGAEEARSQALLD
-1711 AYSQTVDH
+1711 AYSNTVEH

-1725 QERVFRSQGKVALDR
+1725 QKRVLRSQGQVALER
-1740 LGRLDVARRAY
+1740 LGQLDVARGAY
-1751 ERVLELSPDASDAAD
+1751 ERVLDLAPDASDAAD

-1773 RQDDHQPLAD
+1773 RQDDYQPLAE

-1792 SETEVRDVALT
+1792 SEPEQRDAALT
-1803 RAAELH
+1803 RAAQIQRE
-1809 RDHLA
+1809 HLD

-1822 YERLSADAMATP
+1822 YERLSPDAMAMP
-1834 ELQDVL
+1834 EIQDVL
-1840 EPLYEQAER
+1840 EPLYEQTER
-1849 WRELAAHLNRKLARQ
+1849 WRELAAHLNRKLSRQ
-1864 ERGDAVQTHLRLG
+1864 GGVDAVQTHLRLG

-1882 RLDDPETGIH
+1882 RLEDPETGIH

-1946 IRLADAA
+1946 IRLGDA
-1953 DDATRMRIL
+1953 DDDGSRMRIL
-1962 MRVAQ
+1962 MRIAQ
-1967 IEEEQLEDLERAMTS
+1967 IEEEQLEDLDRAMTS
-1982 YERLFR
+1982 YERLFK

-1996 RDQLSRL
+1996 RDQLARL
-2003 SGVLGETERYATLLT
+2003 SGVLGQTERYAALLT
-2018 DYVQTEG
+2018 EYVQNEG
-2025 ADDNTDEMLAVVREA
+2025 ADDNTDEMLVVVREA
-2040 SDLWAGILR
+2040 AELWAGMLR
-2049 QPSRAVPL
+2049 QPERAVPL
-2057 LQRIRS
+2057 QQRLRE
-2063 ANPDDRQVFSALEST
+2063 ANPEDRQVFSALEST

-2089 SLYWSEVDS
+2089 ALYWSEVDG
-2098 ALEEDRQIEVLR
+2098 ALDEERQIEVLR
-2110 KVATLAQEMLEDP
+2110 KLATLAQEMLEDP
-2123 DEAAKAYRR
+2123 DEAARAYRR

-2139 YDLARSRLEQI
+2139 YELARSRLEQI

-2170 TQDPHVRSEVGL
+2170 STDPHGRAEVAL
-2182 RIATIQDGALEE
+2182 RIAAIQDGALDE
-2194 PDAAVDTVEMLLA
+2194 PDAAVDTIEMLLA
-2207 DQTDEPEAVL
+2207 DTPDDADAVL

-2230 ARILETLRPIYERA
+2230 ARILDTLRPIYERA
-2244 GNIRRMVEVDEWRLT
+2244 GNVRRMVEVDEWRLS

-2274 ATLLVNAPDTAEAA
+2274 ANLMVASPDTAETA

-2301 VDTLEDLDL
+2301 ADTLDDLDR
-2310 EVERMAGTLDLRGAL
+2310 EVERLAEGLDLRGAL
-2325 AEALVAAA
+2325 AEALVSAA
-2333 DAEKLQSDEDR
+2333 DAEGLQSDEDR
-2344 RLSLMVRGAAILGEH
+2344 RLALMVRGATLLGEH
-2359 GAVERAVDTLR
+2359 GAVERAVETLR
-2370 GALVLRE
+2370 AALGLRSD
-2377 EHPEALARLDEAL
+2377 HPEALARLDEAL

-2396 EELAGVLD
+2396 EELAGVLQT
-2404 KRASV
+2404 RASV
-2409 ADDDSDRVELLRR
+2409 AEDDTERVELLRR
-2422 LASLYEE
+2422 QARLYEE

-2434 EAAETAWRGLLD
+2434 EDAESAWKSLLEV
-2446 IEPGDKEALS
+2446 EPSDKEALS

-2470 LMDVLER
+2470 LIDVLER
-2477 QVENSVDE
+2477 QVDASMDE
-2485 QERRDLRMQLASLQ
+2485 QERRDLRMQLANLQ
-2499 RETVKDRAAEI
+2499 RETMKDRAAEI

-2516 LADAPSDDDAMAALA
+2516 LMDAPADDDAMAALA

-2542 AADVVAERATLTPN
+2542 AADVVSERAALTQN
-2556 DERRASLMLDV
+2556 EERRASLVLDV
-2567 ARIYAGPLEDGPGA
+2567 ARMYAGPLEDLAGA

-2595 DGALSDLVALAKH
+2595 DGALSDLVGLAKQAE
-2608 PDSFETA
+2608 SFEAA
-2615 GTLVLEPLEQAGR
+2615 GGLVAEPLEQAGR

-2639 AELSGD
+2639 AQFSQD
-2645 PSEQVEALQKLSR
+2645 PTEEVEALQKLVR
-2658 LRVERLDDLPGALA
+2658 LRVERLDDLAGALTA
-2672 ASNALLDV
+2672 ANGLLDV
-2680 VDGEEGLA
+2680 VESDEALVE
-2688 DALDQGGR
+2688 ALDQSGR
-2696 LAVQLGQGGEHLDL
+2696 LAVQLGLGGEHLDR
-2710 LAARVD
+2710 LAARAED
-2716 DEDHAPD
+2716 DALAPD

-2745 ALGLLSPLVS
+2745 ALAVLSPLVS
-2755 SGLATLDVCLRVER
+2755 AGLATLEVCLKAER
-2769 LGQAASNPRAVS
+2769 LGRSAGNTEAVVQ
-2781 AALVEGARLAPEPS
+2781 ALVEGARLAAEPS
-2795 QQSELFVRLGDV
+2795 QQSELFVRLGDT
-2807 RRESGESETALDAYR
+2807 RRESGDAEGALEAYR
-2822 EAFDIDGASAAVRGM
+2822 EAFDIDAPPSAVAGM
-2837 EALLESGDEAPATA
+2837 EALLESGEPSVA

-2861 AAGDRRGQSQVTAL
+2861 GAGDRAGQARVTAL
-2875 RLKTADEGDQPRLL
+2875 RLASADEADQPRLL

-2899 GGSQEEALEAWGQ
+2899 GGTPEEALDAWGQ

-2921 SVLER
+2921 AVLER
-2926 VLGLAESDSSLVRP
+2926 VIGLAESSPDLVRP
-2940 AVDKML
+2940 AVGKML
-2946 EAIEAAGARQH
+2946 EAVEAARARDH
-2957 VPVNVC
+2957 VPVAVC
-2963 VRTARLQLESMRDP
+2963 VRAAGMQLESLRDP
-2977 AAAMTTI
+2977 AAAMATV
-2984 GVVLEEQ
+2984 GVVLEDQ

-2997 LDLLIAASRAGG
+2997 LDLLIASSRAAG
-3009 EASTLHDALCRSAGL
+3009 EATILHDALSRSAGL
-3024 QSDPVV
+3024 QSDPAVS
-3030 AVELWNEAATVAQ
+3030 VELWNEAATVAQ

-3058 LISVD
+3058 LIAVD

-3075 LRGAAAEPEAL
+3075 LRGAAGEPEAL
-3086 ADALGRRAGI
+3086 ADALGRRAAI
-3096 TPDADE
+3096 TPDVDE

-3115 DKLERTEDAVTVY
+3115 DKLERSDDAVGVY

-3133 DRPDDAGAL
+3133 DQPDDAGAM

-3147 LLRRLEQWEDVRDVL
+3147 LLRRLEQWQDVRDVL
-3162 ERKLEVAEGEDRVA
+3162 ERKLEVAEGNDRVA
-3176 VLEDLAQIAEHR
+3176 VLEDLAQVAEYR
-3188 LEDTSDAVERYQQ
+3188 LEDPSDATERYQQ
-3201 ILVERPGYGP
+3201 ILVERPGYEP
-3211 AQQALERLLTAEER
+3211 AEQALERLLVAEER
-3225 WVELSEA
+3225 WTELSEA
-3232 LEDRMHRCQDQGDQ
+3232 LENRMHRSRDQGDL
-3246 EGYRA
+3246 ESYRS
-3251 VTSRLATLL
+3251 VTSKLATLL
-3260 ASELSHPERA
+3260 ARELHHPERA

-3277 LEDDPSYVPA
+3277 LEEDPSYVPA
-3287 LLGKAAVYEAMGE
+3287 LLGKASVYEAMGE
-3300 DGAMQLTLRR
+3300 EGAMQLTLRR
-3310 AADLDPQGP
+3310 AAELDPQGSD
-3319 EGAALHL
+3319 GAALHL
-3326 RLASLERDPDVR
+3326 RLAGLERDAAAR
-3338 QGHLERALQL
+3338 QEHLERALQL
-3348 DPANLE
+3348 DPASVD
-3354 AGKALLDLYRDHEQ
+3354 AGRALLELYRDSEQ

-3381 RTEDAMARQGLIL
+3381 RTEDAVARRELVL
-3394 ERVDVMLHHMGDAE
+3394 ERVDVMLHHMADAD
-3408 GALRVLHTLYKET
+3408 GALRVLHGLYKEV
-3421 QDDVGINRRI
+3421 QDDVAINRRI
-3431 ADALYAADRLDD
+3431 ADALYVAERHDD
-3443 ASNMYGWL
+3443 AANMYSWL
-3451 VQVGRGAKRNKA
+3451 VQVGRQAKRNKA

-3474 TLAGSEPDGAKDQ
+3474 GLAGSEDASGGAKEQ

-3500 TLMVLGSVH
+3500 TLMVLGQLH
-3509 EQESDWRDALK
+3509 EEESDWRDALK

-3562 RRGLEEDTEH
+3562 RRGLEEDGDH
-3572 PELTGQLAALDE
+3572 PELPGQLEALED

>member
-1 MDGARGHSWR
+1 
-11 RAHLSFA
+11 
-18 ALTIET
+18 
-24 LRPMAE
+24 MAE

-36 QLLSADNDD
+36 QLLTANDDD
-45 ARAALAAALDG
+45 ARAALTAAVDG

-71 SAQAVAT
+71 SAEAVAT
-78 VLGAMVL
+78 VLGAML
-85 QGSEDAD
+85 SAEADAAD
-92 LVDTAKAA
+92 IVDAAKAA
-100 AQRAPRDGNGNESV
+100 AQRAPRDGGGNEAV

-139 RSDPAHPDVLAFYRE
+139 RSDPAHPEVLAFYRE
-154 LFGDESKATQL
+154 LFGEDTKATQL

-174 ASKDPQV
+174 ASKNPQI
-181 RFGLAQEVAT
+181 RFGLAEEVAT

-251 DEVKEQRIAALLEI
+251 DDVKEQRIATLLEI

-324 AADGDTQRE
+324 SAAGETERE

-340 ATIWV
+340 ATMWV

-350 PQRALEP
+350 PARALEP
-357 LGRVLTLAPK
+357 LGRVLTIAPK

-378 HEERRDFRALIG
+378 HEERRDFRALIA
-390 LRREELEDLEGEA
+390 LRREELEDLEGEE
-403 ALSARIDLARLAEDR
+403 ALAARIDLARLAEDR

-464 RKLRTCDRDQAIAL
+464 RKLRTCEREQAIAL

-492 RTSAIRVWTEV
+492 RTSAIEVWTEV
-503 LRLAPGHDKAT
+503 LRLSPGHDKAT

-527 DDLTSLYERQRRL
+527 DDLTALYERQGRL

-566 VAGLCNDRLGQPE
+566 VAGLCNERLGQPE

-619 EVLLA
+619 EVLLG
-624 AADNDDER
+624 AADSDDER

-646 LHSPAL
+646 LHSAAL

-660 YHLRPADESLREQL
+660 YHLRPGDEGLREQL
-674 EQAAEGA
+674 EQAAERA

-690 FEARIE
+690 FEGRID
-696 AAEVEDEERLV
+696 AEGVEDEERLV
-707 LLEKLAVIARDR
+707 LLEKLAIIARDR

-732 IIELQ
+732 IIGLQ
-737 PTNAGAMAALEDI
+737 PTNADAMSALEDI

-773 VDARLATLRG
+773 VDARLSTLRG

-795 EAAAQSY
+795 EAAAESY

-814 SLDALTRIYRN
+814 ALDALTRIYRN
-825 RGQWA
+825 RGHWA
-830 ELAAVLEQKLELSSS
+830 DLAAILERKLDLSSS
-845 DTSRIPL
+845 DTLRIPL
-852 IFELAQLHAT
+852 MFELAQLHAT
-862 RLQEPQRA
+862 RLQDSERA
-870 VEEFLSVLELDGS
+870 VEGFLAVLELDGA
-883 HEASVAALEELR
+883 HVDTVTALEELR

-901 SLAVMQGLLPYY
+901 SLAVMRGLLPYY

-928 IVAAEEVDATRLEQL
+928 IVGAEEDDATRFEQL
-943 TTLAGIYERMD
+943 TTLAGIYERME

-967 FRAEP
+967 FRADP
-972 AQWEARQV
+972 SQWDARQV

-997 YEAALLGVASEAE
+997 YEAALAGLGQEAD

-1034 AVILRDQLGEPSR
+1034 AVILRDQLGERSR

-1058 DETHQA
+1058 DETHQG

-1110 RNVLDD
+1110 RNVLGD

-1136 TIGLLAGMYSEG
+1136 TIGLLAEMYAEG
-1148 TETDDYFK
+1148 SETDDYFK
-1156 LEETLGRQAELVEDA
+1156 LEETLGRQAELVEEP
-1171 AETRELRVRQ
+1171 AEARELRVRQ

-1216 EELLGISEV
+1216 EELLGINEV

-1236 YVRSGDHLGRIR
+1236 YERVGDHIGRIR
-1248 VATVRREQAE
+1248 VAQVRREQAE
-1258 SMGSHDDSI
+1258 SMGAADDAI
-1267 GYLMKIA
+1267 GYLMQIA
-1274 GVYETDL
+1274 RVYETDM
-1281 GDPGTSMSYVREAY
+1281 GDPGTAMSYVREAY
-1295 LKDPTRFDT
+1295 LMDPTRFDT

-1317 FSELSEVW
+1317 FSELSGVW
-1325 TAALAHER
+1325 QAALGHER

-1341 DLTTRHARLLDQ
+1341 DLTTRQARLLDQ

-1364 YSQLLALDPPD
+1364 YTQLLALDPPD
-1375 ATLAHE
+1375 ASLAHE

-1404 ALLRFVDTSAQQ
+1404 ALLRFVDTPAQQ

-1445 RQPSN
+1445 RQPAN
-1450 SVALDALE
+1450 GVALDALE
-1458 RLFSEEE
+1458 RLFTEEE
-1465 EWARLVEVIEHRI
+1465 EWARLVEVVEHRI
-1478 GVTSE
+1478 GVTTD
-1483 ARSKAALWRQFGEL
+1483 ARTRAALWRQFGEL
-1497 HRDKLD
+1497 QRDKLD
-1503 NPHRAIESF
+1503 EPHRAIESF
-1512 QSVIDL
+1512 QSVLDL

-1524 TTYALQSLTDLHEAL
+1524 TTYALQSLTDLHESL
-1539 EHWPDVDEC
+1539 DHWPDVEEC
-1548 LRRLTTIAQTEDI
+1548 LRRLTTIAQTEEI

-1594 PTDARARSEVAG
+1594 PTDARARSEVGG
-1606 YLEPDATRDRAI
+1606 YLEHDATRDRAI

-1662 EEKLQDPDKA
+1662 EEKLQDADKA

-1696 ERLGAEADRAEPLLA
+1696 ERLGAEADRAEPLLE
-1711 AYSQTVDH
+1711 AYTQTVDH

-1725 QERVFRSQGKVALDR
+1725 QMRVLRSQGKVALER
-1740 LGRLDVARRAY
+1740 LGQLDVARRAY
-1751 ERVLELSPDASDAAD
+1751 ERVLEISPDASEAAD

-1792 SETEVRDVALT
+1792 SDTAERDAALT
-1803 RAAELH
+1803 RAAELN
-1809 RDHLA
+1809 RDHLGQ
-1814 NPEEAIRL
+1814 PEEAIRL
-1822 YERLSADAMATP
+1822 YERLSPDAMAMP
-1834 ELQDVL
+1834 EVQDVL
-1840 EPLYEQAER
+1840 EPLYEQTER
-1849 WRELAAHLNRKLARQ
+1849 WRELAAHLNRKLSRQ
-1864 ERGDAVQTHLRLG
+1864 AGVDAVQTHLRLG
-1877 RLYGG
+1877 RLYGS
-1882 RLDDPETGIH
+1882 RLEDPETGIH

-1904 AVATEELDRYLEDPA
+1904 AVATEELDRYLEDPS

-1946 IRLADAA
+1946 IRLEDAE
-1953 DDATRMRIL
+1953 DDGTRMRIL
-1962 MRVAQ
+1962 MRIAQ
-1967 IEEEQLEDLERAMTS
+1967 IEEEQLEDLERAMAS
-1982 YERLFR
+1982 YERLFK

-2003 SGVLGETERYATLLT
+2003 SGVLGQTERYAALLT
-2018 DYVQTEG
+2018 EYVQEQG

-2040 SDLWAGILR
+2040 ADLWAGILR
-2049 QPSRAVPL
+2049 QPQRAVPL
-2057 LQRIRS
+2057 LQRIRE
-2063 ANPDDRQVFSALEST
+2063 ANPEDRQVFASLEST

-2089 SLYWSEVDS
+2089 ALYWSEVDG

-2110 KVATLAQEMLEDP
+2110 KLATLAQEMLDDP
-2123 DEAAKAYRR
+2123 DEAARAYRR
-2132 MLDVRPS
+2132 MLDIRPS

-2150 YADNDRHR
+2150 FADNDRHR

-2170 TQDPHVRSEVGL
+2170 GGDVDARAEVAL
-2182 RIATIQDGALEE
+2182 RIAAIQDGALEE
-2194 PDAAVDTVEMLLA
+2194 PDAAVDTIEMLLA
-2207 DQTDEPEAVL
+2207 DAPDHADAVL

-2230 ARILETLRPIYERA
+2230 ARILDTLRPIYERA
-2244 GNIRRMVEVDEWRLT
+2244 GNVRRMVEVDEWRLT
-2259 QTEDPVARHELYRGM
+2259 QTEDPVARHELYRAM
-2274 ATLLVNAPDTAEAA
+2274 ANLLVASPDTAESA

-2301 VDTLEDLDL
+2301 VDTLEELDRG
-2310 EVERMAGTLDLRGAL
+2310 VEYMAETLDLRGAL

-2333 DAEKLQSDEDR
+2333 DAEMLQSDEDR
-2344 RLSLMVRGAAILGEH
+2344 RLSLMVRGAALLGEH
-2359 GAVERAVDTLR
+2359 GAVERAVETLR
-2370 GALVLRE
+2370 AALQLRDD
-2377 EHPEALARLDEAL
+2377 HPEALARLDEAL

-2404 KRASV
+2404 KRATV
-2409 ADDDSDRVELLRR
+2409 AEDDHDRVELLRR
-2422 LASLYEE
+2422 LARLYEE

-2434 EAAETAWRGLLD
+2434 EAAEAAWKGLLD
-2446 IEPGDKEALS
+2446 VEPGDKEALS

-2470 LMDVLER
+2470 LIDVLER
-2477 QVENSVDE
+2477 QVETSTDE
-2485 QERRDLRMQLASLQ
+2485 QERRDLRMQLANLQ
-2499 RETVKDRAAEI
+2499 RETMKDREAEI
-2510 DVLRSL
+2510 DVLRAL
-2516 LADAPSDDDAMAALA
+2516 LMDAPSDDDAMAALA
-2531 RALEAEGRHAE
+2531 RALESEGRHAE
-2542 AADVVAERATLTPN
+2542 AADVVSERATLTQN
-2556 DERRASLMLDV
+2556 DERRASLVLDV
-2567 ARIYAGPLEDGPGA
+2567 ARMYAGPLEDVTGA

-2586 QVLAIMPNQ
+2586 QVLAIMPSQ
-2595 DGALSDLVALAKH
+2595 DGALSDLVGLAKA

-2615 GTLVLEPLEQAGR
+2615 GNLAMEPLEQAGR
-2628 LAELAEVLEAR
+2628 LSELAEVLAAR
-2639 AELSGD
+2639 AELSQD
-2645 PSEQVEALQKLSR
+2645 PSETVESLQKLAR
-2658 LRVERLDDLPGALA
+2658 LRVERLDDLPGALQ

-2680 VDGEEGLA
+2680 VDGDEALA

-2710 LAARVD
+2710 LATRAAN
-2716 DEDHAPD
+2716 EDLAPE

-2738 VLGDPER
+2738 VLGDSER
-2745 ALGLLSPLVS
+2745 ALGLLSPLVD
-2755 SGLATLDVCLRVER
+2755 SGLATLDVCLRAER
-2769 LGQAASNPRAVS
+2769 LGRSASNLAAVS

-2795 QQSELFVRLGDV
+2795 QQSELFVRLGDA
-2807 RRESGESETALDAYR
+2807 RREAGEAEGALEAYR
-2822 EAFDIDGASAAVRGM
+2822 ESFDIDGASASVRGM
-2837 EALLESGDEAPATA
+2837 EALLEGRDGAPSAG

-2861 AAGDRRGQSQVTAL
+2861 AAGDRRGQAQVTAL
-2875 RLKTADEGDQPRLL
+2875 RLEAADEGDHPRLL

-2899 GGSQEEALEAWGQ
+2899 GGSSEEALDAWGR
-2912 LLVHDPDAS
+2912 LLVLDPDAS
-2921 SVLER
+2921 SVLDRMVALSE
-2926 VLGLAESDSSLVRP
+2926 ADNALVRP
-2940 AVDKML
+2940 AVAKML
-2946 EAIEAAGARQH
+2946 EAVEAAQAREH
-2957 VPVNVC
+2957 IPVSVC
-2963 VRTARLQLESMRDP
+2963 VRAARMQLDTLRDP
-2977 AAAMTTI
+2977 AAAMQTI
-2984 GVVLEEQ
+2984 GVVLDDQ

-2997 LDLLIAASRAGG
+2997 LELLIASSRAAG
-3009 EASTLHDALCRSAGL
+3009 EASTLHDALARSAAL
-3024 QSDPVV
+3024 QSDPVA

-3043 SALANPELAIEDLEQ
+3043 SALANPELAVEDLEQ
-3058 LISVD
+3058 LIAVD
-3063 ENDTRAWQTLLS
+3063 ENDTRAWQMLLS
-3075 LRGAAAEPEAL
+3075 LRGAAGEPEAL
-3086 ADALGRRAGI
+3086 ADALGRRSAI
-3096 TPDADE
+3096 TPDASE

-3115 DKLERTEDAVTVY
+3115 DKLERADDAVGVY

-3133 DRPDDAGAL
+3133 DAPDDSEAL

-3147 LLRRLEQWEDVRDVL
+3147 LLRRLEQWQDVRDVL
-3162 ERKLEVAEGEDRVA
+3162 ERKLEVAEGDDRVA
-3176 VLEDLAQIAEHR
+3176 VLEDLAQVAEHR
-3188 LEDTSDAVERYQQ
+3188 LDDASDAVERYQQ

-3211 AQQALERLLTAEER
+3211 AEQALERLLVAEER

-3232 LEDRMHRCQDQGDQ
+3232 LENRMHQCRDQGDT

-3270 KELLDAL
+3270 KDLLDAL

-3326 RLASLERDPDVR
+3326 RLAALERDADAR

-3348 DPANLE
+3348 DPANLD
-3354 AGKALLDLYRDHEQ
+3354 AGKALLDLYRDSEQ

-3381 RTEDAMARQGLIL
+3381 RTEDPGMRQELVL
-3394 ERVDVMLHHMGDAE
+3394 ERVDVMLHRMQDAD
-3408 GALRVLHTLYKET
+3408 GALRVLHGLYKEV

-3431 ADALYAADRLDD
+3431 ADALYAADRFDD
-3443 ASNMYGWL
+3443 AANMYNWL
-3451 VQVGRGAKRNKA
+3451 VQVGRQAKRNKA

-3474 TLAGSEPDGAKDQ
+3474 SLAAAEASGANGAKDQ

-3500 TLMVLGSVH
+3500 TLMVLGELH

-3562 RRGLEEDTEH
+3562 RRGLEEDSEH
-3572 PELTGQLAALDE
+3572 PELSGQLAALEE

>member
-1 MDGARGHSWR
+1 
-11 RAHLSFA
+11 
-18 ALTIET
+18 
-24 LRPMAE
+24 MAE

-36 QLLSADNDD
+36 QLLSADDD
-45 ARAALAAALDG
+45 DSRTALAAAVVG

-71 SAQAVAT
+71 SAEAVAT
-78 VLGAMVL
+78 VLGTMLVA
-85 QGSEDAD
+85 EAETAD

-100 AQRAPRDGNGNESV
+100 AQRAPRDGSGNEAV
-114 LTAAMVLWRRG
+114 LTAAVVLWRRG
-125 EQPQLAEPYYRRVR
+125 DQPQLAEPYYRRVR
-139 RSDPAHPDVLAFYRE
+139 RTDPAHPEVLAFYRE
-154 LFGDESKATQL
+154 LFGDDNKTTQL

-174 ASKDPQV
+174 ASKDPQI
-181 RFGLAQEVAT
+181 RFVLAEEVAT
-191 LAEERLGSGD
+191 LAEERLKSGD

-251 DEVKEQRIAALLEI
+251 DDVKDQRIAALLEI

-287 EVDPSHEESLDALA
+287 EVDPTHEESLDALA
-301 DTYAKAGRH
+301 ITYAKAGRH
-310 ADLLGVYDKRIAAA
+310 ADLLGVYEKRIAAA
-324 AADGDTQRE
+324 AADEDTERE

-345 EQLGN
+345 EELGN

-357 LGRVLTLAPK
+357 LGRVLAISPK
-367 DKDARALLARI
+367 DRGARTLLARI
-378 HEERRDFRALIG
+378 HEERRDFRALIA
-390 LRREELEDLEGEA
+390 LRREELEDLEGEE
-403 ALSARIDLARLAEDR
+403 ALDARIDLARLAEDR

-464 RKLRTCDRDQAIAL
+464 RKLRTCEREQAIAL

-527 DDLTSLYERQRRL
+527 DDLTGLYERQGRL

-559 RVLLYRR
+559 RVSLYRR

-619 EVLLA
+619 DVLLA
-624 AADNDDER
+624 AATEDDER

-660 YHLRPADESLREQL
+660 YHLRPGDEALREQL
-674 EQAAEGA
+674 EQSAERA

-690 FEARIE
+690 FEGRIE
-696 AAEVEDEERLV
+696 ADGVSDEERLV

-719 LFKPDDAQRYYRR
+719 LFKPDDAQRYFRR

-737 PTNAGAMAALEDI
+737 PTNAEAMAALEDI

-765 KRLEVTDD
+765 RRLDVTDD

-783 LAKLQEDQLGDL
+783 LAKLQEEQLGDL
-795 EAAAQSY
+795 EAAAESY

-825 RGQWA
+825 RGHWA
-830 ELAAVLEQKLELSSS
+830 ELAAILEQKLELSSS

-852 IFELAQLHAT
+852 MFELAQLHAT
-862 RLQEPQRA
+862 RLQDSDRA
-870 VEEFLSVLELDGS
+870 VGGFLSVLELDPT
-883 HEASVAALEELR
+883 HTDTVAALEELR
-895 QADPST
+895 AADPST
-901 SLAVMQGLLPYY
+901 SLSVMRGLLPYY

-928 IVAAEEVDATRLEQL
+928 IVGAEDDETQRFEQL

-954 ERREDALR
+954 ERRDDALR

-967 FRAEP
+967 FRADP
-972 AQWEARQV
+972 SQWEARQV

-987 LGRMQDVSDA
+987 LERMQDVSDA
-997 YEAALLGVASEAE
+997 YEAALAGLGQEAD

-1034 AVILRDQLGEPSR
+1034 AVILRDQLGERSR
-1047 AEAAFGVVLSH
+1047 AEAAFGVVLTH
-1058 DETHQA
+1058 DETHQG
-1064 AYEALEALLRER
+1064 AYEALETLLRER

-1096 REQKELLSRIIELS
+1096 REQKELLSRIIDLS
-1110 RNVLDD
+1110 RNVLSD

-1126 LLDLIPDDLG
+1126 LLDLIPDDLA
-1136 TIGLLAGMYSEG
+1136 TIGLLAEMYAEG
-1148 TETDDYFK
+1148 SETDDYFK
-1156 LEETLGRQAELVEDA
+1156 LEETLGRQAELVEDESQA
-1171 AETRELRVRQ
+1171 RELRVRQ

-1216 EELLGISEV
+1216 EELLGIHEV

-1236 YVRSGDHLGRIR
+1236 YERLGDHLGRIR
-1248 VATVRREQAE
+1248 VAQVRREQAE
-1258 SMGSHDDSI
+1258 ANGASDDAI
-1267 GYLMKIA
+1267 GYLMQIA
-1274 GVYETDL
+1274 RVYETDM
-1281 GDPGTSMSYVREAY
+1281 GDPGTAMSYVREGY
-1295 LKDPTRFDT
+1295 LMDPTRFDT
-1304 RQEIERLGLGLGR
+1304 RQEVERLGLGLGR
-1317 FSELSEVW
+1317 FAELSEVW
-1325 TAALAHER
+1325 KSALEHER

-1341 DLTTRHARLLDQ
+1341 DLTTRQARLLDH

-1395 GVALVEAKR
+1395 GVALIEAKR
-1404 ALLRFVDTSAQQ
+1404 ALLRFLDTPSQQ
-1416 VDVRLEIAAVQLELR
+1416 VDVRLEIAGVQLELR

-1445 RQPSN
+1445 RQPAN
-1450 SVALDALE
+1450 GVALDALE
-1458 RLFSEEE
+1458 HLFTEEE

-1478 GVTSE
+1478 GVTTD
-1483 ARSKAALWRQFGEL
+1483 ARARAALWRQFGEL
-1497 HRDKLD
+1497 QRDKLD
-1503 NPHRAIESF
+1503 DPHRAIESF
-1512 QSVIDL
+1512 QSVLDL
-1518 KVGREE
+1518 KVGRDE
-1524 TTYALQSLTDLHEAL
+1524 TTYALQSLTDLHESL
-1539 EHWPDVDEC
+1539 HHWPDVEEC
-1548 LRRLTTIAQTEDI
+1548 LRRLTTIAQTEEI
-1561 RVGLLTRTAVVVGK
+1561 RVGLLTRTAIVVGK

-1594 PTDARARSEVAG
+1594 PTDARARSEVGG
-1606 YLEPDATRDRAI
+1606 YLEADATRDRAI

-1652 QALLKVADTQ
+1652 QALLKVAATQ
-1662 EEKLQDPDKA
+1662 EEKLQDADKA

-1679 MVEAA
+1679 MIEAA
-1684 DQPELESILEKV
+1684 DQPELEGILEKV
-1696 ERLGAEADRAEPLLA
+1696 ERLGAEDERGEALLA

-1725 QERVFRSQGKVALDR
+1725 QMRVLRSQGKVAHER
-1740 LGRLDVARRAY
+1740 LGKLDDARRAY
-1751 ERVLELSPDASDAAD
+1751 ERVLDISPDASEAAD

-1773 RQDDHQPLAD
+1773 RQDDYEPLAA
-1783 LLVSRADRA
+1783 LLVARADRA
-1792 SETEVRDVALT
+1792 SDEARDAALT
-1803 RAAELH
+1803 RAAEIN
-1809 RDHLA
+1809 RDQLGR
-1814 NPEEAIRL
+1814 PEDAIRL
-1822 YERLSADAMATP
+1822 YERLSPEAMATP
-1834 ELQDVL
+1834 EIQDVL
-1840 EPLYEQAER
+1840 EPLYEKTER
-1849 WRELAAHLNRKLARQ
+1849 WRELAAHLNRKLSRQ
-1864 ERGDAVQTHLRLG
+1864 DSTESVQTHLRLG

-1882 RLDDPETGIH
+1882 RLEDPETGIH

-1919 MRTRVAELLEPVF
+1919 MRSRVAELLEPVF

-1946 IRLADAA
+1946 IRLDDA
-1953 DDATRMRIL
+1953 DDDASRMRIL

-1967 IEEEQLEDLERAMTS
+1967 IEEEQLEDLDRAMTS
-1982 YERLFR
+1982 YERLFK

-2003 SGVLGETERYATLLT
+2003 SGVLGQTERYAELLT
-2018 DYVQTEG
+2018 EYVQNDG

-2040 SDLWAGILR
+2040 ADLWSGILR
-2049 QPSRAVPL
+2049 QPERAVPL
-2057 LQRIRS
+2057 LQRIRA
-2063 ANPDDRQVFSALEST
+2063 ANPEDRQVFASLEST

-2089 SLYWSEVDS
+2089 ALYWSEVDG
-2098 ALEEDRQIEVLR
+2098 ALEEDRQVEVLR
-2110 KVATLAQEMLEDP
+2110 KLATLAQEMLDDP
-2123 DEAAKAYRR
+2123 DEAARAYRR
-2132 MLDVRPS
+2132 MLDIRPS
-2139 YDLARSRLEQI
+2139 YELARSRLEQI
-2150 YADNDRHR
+2150 YADNDKHR

-2170 TQDPHVRSEVGL
+2170 STDVHARAEVAL
-2182 RIATIQDGALEE
+2182 RIAAIQDGALEE
-2194 PDAAVDTVEMLLA
+2194 PDAAVDTIEMLLA
-2207 DQTDEPEAVL
+2207 DASDDADAVL

-2230 ARILETLRPIYERA
+2230 ARILDILRPIYERA
-2244 GNIRRMVEVDEWRLT
+2244 GNVRRLVEVDEWRLT
-2259 QTEDPVARHELYRGM
+2259 QTEDPIARHELYRGM
-2274 ATLLVNAPDTAEAA
+2274 ATLLVGSPDTAEAA

-2301 VDTLEDLDL
+2301 EDALEELDR
-2310 EVERMAGTLDLRGAL
+2310 EVERMAETLDLRGAL

-2333 DAEKLQSDEDR
+2333 DAEMLQGDEDR
-2344 RLSLMVRGAAILGEH
+2344 RLTLMVRGAALLGEH
-2359 GAVERAVDTLR
+2359 GAVERAVETLR
-2370 GALVLRE
+2370 GALQLRDD
-2377 EHPEALARLDEAL
+2377 HPEALARLDEAL

-2396 EELAGVLD
+2396 EELAGVLE

-2409 ADDDSDRVELLRR
+2409 AEDDSERVELQRR
-2422 LASLYEE
+2422 LARLYEE

-2434 EAAETAWRGLLD
+2434 EDAETAWKGLLD

-2470 LMDVLER
+2470 LIDVLER

-2485 QERRDLRMQLASLQ
+2485 HERRDLRMQLANLQ
-2499 RETVKDRAAEI
+2499 RETMKDRSAEI

-2516 LADAPSDDDAMAALA
+2516 LMDAPSDDDAMAALA
-2531 RALEAEGRHAE
+2531 RALEAEGRYAE
-2542 AADVVAERATLTPN
+2542 AADVVSERAALTQN
-2556 DERRASLMLDV
+2556 EERRASLVLDV
-2567 ARIYAGPLEDGPGA
+2567 ARMYRGPLEDVPGA

-2595 DGALSDLVALAKH
+2595 DGALTDLVALSKEA
-2608 PDSFETA
+2608 DSFETA
-2615 GTLVLEPLEQAGR
+2615 SMLVMDPLEHAGR
-2628 LAELAEVLEAR
+2628 LNELAEVLAAR
-2639 AELSGD
+2639 AELSQD
-2645 PSEQVEALQKLSR
+2645 PSEKVEALQKLAR
-2658 LRVERLDDLPGALA
+2658 LRVERLDDLAGALA

-2680 VDGEEGLA
+2680 VDGDEALA
-2688 DALDQGGR
+2688 EALDQGGR
-2696 LAVQLGQGGEHLDL
+2696 LAVQLGAGGDHLDL
-2710 LAARVD
+2710 LASRAADENQAPESRVI
-2716 DEDHAPD
+2716 
-2723 ARVATAMYAANLAEE
+2723 TAMYAANLAEE
-2738 VLGDPER
+2738 VLGDPDR
-2745 ALGLLSPLVS
+2745 ALGLLSPLVAA
-2755 SGLATLDVCLRVER
+2755 GLATLDVCVRAER
-2769 LGQAASNPRAVS
+2769 LGRSAGNLEAVE

-2795 QQSELFVRLGDV
+2795 QQSELLVRLGDV
-2807 RRESGESETALDAYR
+2807 RRERGEAGTALEAYR
-2822 EAFDIDGASAAVRGM
+2822 EAFDIDAASASVRGM
-2837 EALLESGDEAPATA
+2837 EALLENREGAPTNA

-2861 AAGDRRGQSQVTAL
+2861 AAGDRRGQAHVTAL
-2875 RLKTADEGDQPRLL
+2875 RLEVAEEGDHPRLL

-2899 GGSQEEALEAWGQ
+2899 GGTADEALDAWGR
-2912 LLVHDPDAS
+2912 LLVHDPDATN
-2921 SVLER
+2921 VLDR
-2926 VLGLAESDSSLVRP
+2926 MLALSESDTSLVRP
-2940 AVDKML
+2940 AVAKML
-2946 EAIEAAGARQH
+2946 EAVEAARSRDH
-2957 VPVNVC
+2957 VPVGVC
-2963 VRTARLQLESMRDP
+2963 VRAAGLQLEALRDP
-2977 AAAMTTI
+2977 AAAMETI
-2984 GVVLEEQ
+2984 AIVLEDQ

-2997 LDLLIAASRAGG
+2997 LDLLIASSRAAG
-3009 EASTLHDALCRSAGL
+3009 EASMLHDALARSAAL
-3024 QSDPVV
+3024 QADPVK

-3043 SALANPELAIEDLEQ
+3043 SALANPEQAVEDLEQ
-3058 LISVD
+3058 LIAVD

-3075 LRGAAAEPEAL
+3075 LRSAAGEPDAL

-3096 TPDADE
+3096 TADEDE

-3115 DKLERTEDAVTVY
+3115 DKLGRAEDAIGVY
-3128 QDMLS
+3128 QDMLA
-3133 DRPDDAGAL
+3133 DRPDDAGAT
-3142 AELEV
+3142 AELEM
-3147 LLRRLEQWEDVRDVL
+3147 LLRRMERWQDVRDVL
-3162 ERKLEVAEGEDRVA
+3162 ERKLEVADGEDRIA
-3176 VLEDLAQIAEHR
+3176 VLEDLAQVAEHR
-3188 LEDTSDAVERYQQ
+3188 LDDNSDAIERYQQ
-3201 ILVERPGYGP
+3201 ILVERPGYG
-3211 AQQALERLLTAEER
+3211 AAEQALERLLSTEER
-3225 WVELSEA
+3225 WVELSET
-3232 LEDRMHRCQDQGDQ
+3232 LENRMHNAREQGDT
-3246 EGYRA
+3246 ETYRA
-3251 VTSRLATLL
+3251 VTSQLATLL

-3277 LEDDPSYVPA
+3277 LEDDPGYVPA

-3300 DGAMQLTLRR
+3300 EGAMQLTLRR
-3310 AADLDPQGP
+3310 AAELDPQGP

-3326 RLASLERDPDVR
+3326 RLASLERDADAR

-3348 DPANLE
+3348 DPANLD
-3354 AGKALLDLYRDHEQ
+3354 AGRALIDLYRDAEN

-3376 ELVAG
+3376 EMVAG
-3381 RTEDAMARQGLIL
+3381 RTEDPSVRRELIL
-3394 ERVDVMLHHMGDAE
+3394 ERVDVMLGRMQDAD
-3408 GALRVLHTLYKET
+3408 GALRVLHGLYKEV
-3421 QDDVGINRRI
+3421 QDDVSINRRI
-3431 ADALYAADRLDD
+3431 ADALYAADRYDD
-3443 ASNMYGWL
+3443 AANMYGWL
-3451 VQVGRGAKRNKA
+3451 VSVGRQAKRNKA

-3474 TLAGSEPDGAKDQ
+3474 SLAGTEPDGAKEQ

-3500 TLMVLGSVH
+3500 TLMVLGELH

-3562 RRGLEEDTEH
+3562 RRGIEEDSEH
-3572 PELTGQLAALDE
+3572 PELNGQLAALED